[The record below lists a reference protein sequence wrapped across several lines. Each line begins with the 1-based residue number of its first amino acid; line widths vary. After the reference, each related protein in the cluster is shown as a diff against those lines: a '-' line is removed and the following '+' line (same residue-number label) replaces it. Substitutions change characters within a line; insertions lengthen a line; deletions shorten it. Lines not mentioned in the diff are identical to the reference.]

1 MAFVRFRYLFCLLL
15 PLGLAACAGAPMRSP
30 VVPATVALAAP
41 EETPLWTAL
50 VDSGEVAA
58 GHSGFFFLESGL
70 DAYHVRLTA
79 IEAATLTVDIQYY
92 IWDFD
97 GSGRAVS
104 EALLRAAERGVR
116 VRAMVDGFHIDR
128 AAAPLKRIAR
138 HPNVEVRIYNPFRTS
153 FRSNL
158 LRYTELVF
166 DFSRLNQRM
175 HNKIVAVDNTLAI
188 VGGRNV
194 NDAYFGLDAK
204 HYFLDRDVVV
214 AGPLTAEISASFDA
228 FWNDPHAVP
237 ARDFAREDASSVNAG
252 TVWAEAPVLA
262 LDEFPLPRR
271 IDGAELAE
279 KFDELRG
286 RFVWAPATLALT
298 APGPVFAGPAT
309 MLVPQIESV
318 LLEQIGAARHEI
330 VVQMSYVMLTDARL
344 AALAEARGRGV
355 RMVLQTN
362 SLASTDSAIVHYGY
376 ARDRRLFLRHNVELY
391 ELKNVP
397 QNARGMARLGIVPEK
412 TVLHPKTVVFDR
424 RLVFLG
430 SFNLD
435 HRSILYNSEIGIL
448 IDSPP
453 LAALVLD
460 AIAWD
465 IAPVN
470 SWRVAMEPPSRLVWF
485 DDNETPPLRFDSE
498 PNTGVIT
505 QILTWLGYFLPIDD
519 LL

>member
-1 MAFVRFRYLFCLLL
+1 MRIAGFLVTISLA
-15 PLGLAACAGAPMRSP
+15 LGGCAAAPMRALDAP
-30 VVPATVALAAP
+30 VTALPAPA
-41 EETPLWTAL
+41 ETPLWAAL
-50 VDSGEVAA
+50 VAPDEAAA
-58 GHSGFFFLESGL
+58 GRSGFFFLESGL
-70 DAYHVRLTA
+70 DAYHLRLTA
-79 IEAATLTVDIQYY
+79 IEAATQTVDIQYY
-92 IWDFD
+92 IWHFD
-97 GSGRAVS
+97 GSGRAIS

-116 VRAMVDGFHIDR
+116 VRALVDGFHIDR

-138 HPNVEVRIYNPFRTS
+138 HPNVEVRIYNAFRSS
-153 FRSNL
+153 FRSNVR
-158 LRYTELVF
+158 RYTELIF

-204 HYFLDRDVVV
+204 HYFLDRDVVI

-237 ARDFAREDASSVNAG
+237 ARDFARDDASSVNAG
-252 TVWAEAPVLA
+252 TVWAEAPDLA

-271 IDGAELAE
+271 IEGAALAE
-279 KFDELRG
+279 KFDDLRG
-286 RFVWAPATLALT
+286 RFVWAPAMLTLT
-298 APGPVFAGPAT
+298 SPGPVFAGPAR
-309 MLVPQIESV
+309 LPAASIEAV
-318 LLEQIGAARHEI
+318 LLSQLGAAREEI
-330 VVQMSYVMLTDARL
+330 VVQMSYVMLTEARE
-344 AALAEARGRGV
+344 AALAEANARGV

-376 ARDRRLFLRHNVELY
+376 ARDRRRFLRHDVALY

-397 QNARGMARLGIVPEK
+397 QNARGMAQLGIVPEK
-412 TVLHPKTVVFDR
+412 TTLHPKTMVFDGR
-424 RLVFLG
+424 HVFLG

-448 IDSPP
+448 IDSPL
-453 LAALVLD
+453 LAMQVLG

-465 IAPVN
+465 MAPAN
-470 SWRVAMEPPSRLVWF
+470 SWRVALEPPRHLVWY
-485 DDNETPPLRFDSE
+485 DDSETPPRRLDSE
-498 PNTGVIT
+498 PNTGIMA
-505 QILTWLGYFLPIDD
+505 QILTWIGYFLPIDH